1 MMEQTLRPRVPR
13 RPTLTRR
20 TLWKTLR
27 ILGQIAKPGG
37 WRYAGL
43 R

>member
-1 MMEQTLRPRVPR
+1 MNQTLQLRAPR
-13 RPTLTRR
+13 RPMVSRR
-20 TLWKTLR
+20 TLWKMLR
-27 ILGQIAKPGG
+27 ILGHIAKPGG